1 MMRIEVVQ
9 LSHAFGS
16 VAALMAIDV
25 VIENGEFVAVVGP
38 SGCGKSTL
46 LSCIAGL
53 IRPSGGYVR
62 IGEEVVQGVRTE
74 VGYVTQSD
82 YLLPWRSVLD
92 NVILP
97 LELRGAR
104 RQDAVARA
112 TELLRRAGLEGF
124 EKNLPAELSGGMR
137 QRANL
142 VRTLIYEPSVVL
154 LDEPFGSLDAM
165 TRVLMQDVLRELLS
179 GRGATC
185 VLVTHDIR
193 EAVRLGNRVI
203 VLSGRPGRV
212 LEIVEVVGGRDGRAA
227 RDYEDRIWTLL
238 RDEVEGRLV
247 GKREEVSG

>member
-16 VAALMAIDV
+16 VAALMAIDL
-25 VIENGEFVAVVGP
+25 VIENGEFVTVVGP

-212 LEIVEVVGGRDGRAA
+212 LEIVEVVGERDGRAA